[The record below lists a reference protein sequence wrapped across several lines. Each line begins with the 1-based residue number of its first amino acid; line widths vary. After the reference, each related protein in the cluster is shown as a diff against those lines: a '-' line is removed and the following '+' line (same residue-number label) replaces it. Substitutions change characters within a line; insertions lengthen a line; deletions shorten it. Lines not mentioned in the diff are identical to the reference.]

1 MLEKNP
7 VWTEP
12 VVDFPSL
19 ISFFFQEGGKES
31 RKQSDRKLYKK
42 QGKNN
47 IQTDLKRIFDTF
59 DHL

>member
-12 VVDFPSL
+12 VVDSPSL
-19 ISFFFQEGGKES
+19 ISFFFQEGGEES
-31 RKQSDRKLYKK
+31 CKQSDRKLY
-42 QGKNN
+42 QNGEKNN